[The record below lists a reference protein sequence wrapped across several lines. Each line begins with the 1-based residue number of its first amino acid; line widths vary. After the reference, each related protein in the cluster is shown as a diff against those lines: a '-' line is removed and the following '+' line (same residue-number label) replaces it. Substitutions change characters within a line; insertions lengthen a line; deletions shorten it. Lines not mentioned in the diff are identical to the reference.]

1 MTDRRLL
8 PLACAPLLIA
18 GTGLPAT
25 VAAQAPQS
33 VSAQVVLLDTEGW
46 GMGGSGTPIPSQAL
60 IDAIS
65 ERYIMPASPLFPGQP
80 IFPVDSVH
88 PLFTPEGLY
97 PLTGVK
103 SLVLDQ
109 SLAQGVQILDHT
121 IKERLALG
129 HDLVVVGGSQSST
142 LASLEMRNL
151 LALPPDQIPTSD
163 QLSFVLL
170 VDPSNPNGGL
180 LSRFGDPSLPDL
192 SIPSIGVTFSGA
204 TPSETPW
211 DTAIYNMEYDGFSDF
226 PRYPLNFLA
235 DLNAVLGI
243 AFVHGTIPYLT
254 DEQIAQS
261 VLLPVS
267 DGYAGN
273 TDYFMIP
280 TENLPLLELL
290 RAVPFLGDPLADLV
304 QPALRVLIN
313 LGYGSI
319 ENGWDP
325 GPADLSTPFGLFPTN
340 IDLGDVLTA
349 LGNGVEQ
356 GWNDFINDL
365 GSLPSLPEALAN
377 SASVLDTF
385 AGGVNAFSADLS
397 TLYSTLLPITDLVNA
412 MLTTLPAYN
421 ISLFA
426 QELAAGDPLDALLMP
441 LAADTGLVTAGIGIG
456 ALSVLSALMS
466 L

>member
-8 PLACAPLLIA
+8 PLAVAPLLIGA
-18 GTGLPAT
+18 IFPPASI
-25 VAAQAPQS
+25 AAQGPKS
-33 VSAQVVLLDTEGW
+33 VSAQVVLLDSEGW

-65 ERYIMPASPLFPGQP
+65 ARYIMPASPIFPGQP

-97 PLTGVK
+97 PMTGVK

-109 SLAQGVQILDHT
+109 SVAQGVQILDAT
-121 IKERLALG
+121 IKDRLALG

-142 LASLEMRNL
+142 IASLEMRNL
-151 LALPPDQIPTSD
+151 LALPADQIPTAD

-180 LSRFGDPSLPDL
+180 LSRFGDPSLPPL
-192 SIPSIGVTFSGA
+192 SFPSMGVTFSGA
-204 TPSETPW
+204 TPSDTPW
-211 DTAIYNMEYDGFSDF
+211 HTAIYNMEYDGFSDF

-243 AFVHGTIPYLT
+243 AFVHGSITGLS

-290 RAVPFLGDPLADLV
+290 RAVPILGDPLADLM

-313 LGYGSI
+313 LGYGNI
-319 ENGWDP
+319 EHGWDQ
-325 GPADLSTPFGLFPTN
+325 GPADLSTPFGLFPN
-340 IDLGDVLTA
+340 VGLGDVFTA
-349 LGNGVEQ
+349 LGNGVQQ
-356 GWNDFINDL
+356 GWQDFIHDL
-365 GSLPSLPEALAN
+365 GSLPSLPDALAN
-377 SASVLDTF
+377 SAAVLGDFTD
-385 AGGVNAFSADLS
+385 GVNAFSADLS

-412 MLTTLPAYN
+412 LFTTLPAYDV
-421 ISLFA
+421 SLFA
-426 QELAAGDPLDALLMP
+426 QELASGDLLNAALMP
-441 LAADTGLVTAGIGIG
+441 IAADMGLATAGIGIG
-456 ALSVLSALMS
+456 VLSVLSALMS

>member
-8 PLACAPLLIA
+8 PLAVAPLLIGA
-18 GTGLPAT
+18 IFPPASI
-25 VAAQAPQS
+25 AAQGSKS
-33 VSAQVVLLDTEGW
+33 VSAQVVLLDSEGW

-65 ERYIMPASPLFPGQP
+65 ARYIMPASPIFPGQP

-97 PLTGVK
+97 PMTGVK

-109 SLAQGVQILDHT
+109 SVAQGVQILDAT
-121 IKERLALG
+121 IKDRLALG

-142 LASLEMRNL
+142 IASLEMRNL
-151 LALPPDQIPTSD
+151 LALPADQIPTAD

-180 LSRFGDPSLPDL
+180 LSRFGDPSLPPL
-192 SIPSIGVTFSGA
+192 SFPSMGVTFSGA
-204 TPSETPW
+204 TPSDTPW
-211 DTAIYNMEYDGFSDF
+211 HTAIYNMEYDGFSDF

-243 AFVHGTIPYLT
+243 AFVHGSITGLS

-290 RAVPFLGDPLADLV
+290 RAVPILGDPLADLM

-313 LGYGSI
+313 LGYGNI
-319 ENGWDP
+319 EHGWDQ
-325 GPADLSTPFGLFPTN
+325 GPADLSTPFGLFPN
-340 IDLGDVLTA
+340 VGLGDVFTA
-349 LGNGVEQ
+349 LGNGVQQ
-356 GWNDFINDL
+356 GWQDFIHDL
-365 GSLPSLPEALAN
+365 GSLPSLPDALAN
-377 SASVLDTF
+377 SAAVLGDFTD
-385 AGGVNAFSADLS
+385 GVNAFSADLS

-412 MLTTLPAYN
+412 LFTTLPAYDV
-421 ISLFA
+421 SLFA
-426 QELAAGDPLDALLMP
+426 QELASGDLLNAALMP
-441 LAADTGLVTAGIGIG
+441 IAADMGLATAGIGIG
-456 ALSVLSALMS
+456 VLSVLSALMS

>member
-8 PLACAPLLIA
+8 PLAVAPLLIGA
-18 GTGLPAT
+18 IFPPASI
-25 VAAQAPQS
+25 AAQGPKS
-33 VSAQVVLLDTEGW
+33 VSAQVVLLDSEGW

-65 ERYIMPASPLFPGQP
+65 ARYIMPASPIFPGQP

-97 PLTGVK
+97 PMTGVK

-109 SLAQGVQILDHT
+109 SVAQGVQILDAT
-121 IKERLALG
+121 IKDRLALG

-142 LASLEMRNL
+142 IASLEMRNL
-151 LALPPDQIPTSD
+151 LALPADQIPTAD

-180 LSRFGDPSLPDL
+180 LSRFGDPSLPPL
-192 SIPSIGVTFSGA
+192 SFPSMGVTFSGA
-204 TPSETPW
+204 TPSDTPW
-211 DTAIYNMEYDGFSDF
+211 HTAIYNMEYDGFSDF

-243 AFVHGTIPYLT
+243 AFVHGSITGLS

-290 RAVPFLGDPLADLV
+290 RAVPILGDPLADLM

-313 LGYGSI
+313 LGYGNI
-319 ENGWDP
+319 EHGWDQ
-325 GPADLSTPFGLFPTN
+325 GPADLSTPFGLFPN
-340 IDLGDVLTA
+340 VGLGDVFTA
-349 LGNGVEQ
+349 LGNGVQQ
-356 GWNDFINDL
+356 GWQDFIHDL
-365 GSLPSLPEALAN
+365 GSLPSLPDALAN
-377 SASVLDTF
+377 SAAVLGDFTE
-385 AGGVNAFSADLS
+385 GVNAFSADLS

-412 MLTTLPAYN
+412 LFTTLPAYDV
-421 ISLFA
+421 SLFA
-426 QELAAGDPLDALLMP
+426 QELASGDLLNAALMP
-441 LAADTGLVTAGIGIG
+441 IAADMGLATAGIGIG
-456 ALSVLSALMS
+456 VLSVLSALMS

>member
-1 MTDRRLL
+1 MTNRRLL
-8 PLACAPLLIA
+8 PLAVAPLLI
-18 GTGLPAT
+18 GTIAPPASI
-25 VAAQAPQS
+25 AAQGPQS

-60 IDAIS
+60 IDAIGA
-65 ERYIMPASPLFPGQP
+65 RYIMPASPLFPGQP
-80 IFPVDSVH
+80 IFPVSSVH
-88 PLFTPEGLY
+88 PLYTPEGLY
-97 PLTGVK
+97 PMTGVK

-109 SLAQGVQILDHT
+109 SLAQGVQILDAT
-121 IKERLALG
+121 IKDRLALG

-142 LASLEMRNL
+142 IASLEMRNL
-151 LALPPDQIPTSD
+151 LALPADQIPTAD

-180 LSRFGDPSLPDL
+180 LSRFGDPSLPPL
-192 SIPSIGVTFSGA
+192 SFPSMGVTFSGA
-204 TPSETPW
+204 TPSDTPW
-211 DTAIYNMEYDGFSDF
+211 HTAIYNMEYDGFSDF

-243 AFVHGTIPYLT
+243 AFVHGSITGLS

-267 DGYAGN
+267 EGYSGN

-290 RAVPFLGDPLADLV
+290 RAVPILGDPLADLM

-313 LGYGSI
+313 LGYGNI
-319 ENGWDP
+319 EHGWDQ
-325 GPADLSTPFGLFPTN
+325 GPANLSTPFGLFPN
-340 IDLGDVLTA
+340 VSLGDVFTA
-349 LGNGVEQ
+349 LGNGVQQ
-356 GWNDFINDL
+356 GWQDFIHDL
-365 GSLPSLPEALAN
+365 GSLPSLPDALAN
-377 SASVLDTF
+377 SAAVLGDFTD
-385 AGGVNAFSADLS
+385 GVNSFSADLS

-412 MLTTLPAYN
+412 LFTTLPAYDV
-421 ISLFA
+421 SLFA
-426 QELAAGDPLDALLMP
+426 QELASGDLLNAALMP
-441 LAADTGLVTAGIGIG
+441 IAADMGLATAGIGIG
-456 ALSVLSALMS
+456 VLSVLSALMS

>member
-1 MTDRRLL
+1 MSDRRLL
-8 PLACAPLLIA
+8 PLAVAPLLIGA
-18 GTGLPAT
+18 IAPPAIIS
-25 VAAQAPQS
+25 AQCPTS
-33 VSAQVVLLDTEGW
+33 VSAQVILLDTEGW

-60 IDAIS
+60 IDAIG
-65 ERYIMPASPLFPGQP
+65 ERYIMPASPIFPGQP
-80 IFPVDSVH
+80 IFPVESVH

-97 PLTGVK
+97 PMTGVK

-109 SLAQGVQILDHT
+109 SVAQGVQILDAT

-142 LASLEMRNL
+142 IASLEMRNL
-151 LALPPDQIPTSD
+151 LALPADQIPTAD

-180 LSRFGDPSLPDL
+180 LSRFGDPSLPPL
-192 SIPSIGVTFSGA
+192 SFPSMGVTFSGA
-204 TPSETPW
+204 TPSDTPW
-211 DTAIYNMEYDGFSDF
+211 HTAIYNMEYDGFSDF

-243 AFVHGTIPYLT
+243 AFVHGTIPYLS

-267 DGYAGN
+267 EGYDGN

-280 TENLPLLELL
+280 AENLPLLELL
-290 RAVPFLGDPLADLV
+290 RAVPILGDPLADLM
-304 QPALRVLIN
+304 QPALRVLVN
-313 LGYGSI
+313 LGYGNI
-319 ENGWDP
+319 EHGWDP
-325 GPADLSTPFGLFPTN
+325 GPADLPTPFGVFPN
-340 IDLGDVLTA
+340 LDLGDVLTA
-349 LGNGVEQ
+349 LGNGVQQ
-356 GWNDFINDL
+356 GWHDFINDL
-365 GSLPSLPEALAN
+365 GSLPSLPDALAN
-377 SASVLDTF
+377 SAAVLDSF
-385 AGGVNAFSADLS
+385 SDGVNAFSADLS

-412 MLTTLPAYN
+412 LFTTLPAYD

-426 QELAAGDPLDALLMP
+426 QELASGDLFNAVMMP
-441 LAADTGLVTAGIGIG
+441 IAADMGLATAGIGIG

>member
-1 MTDRRLL
+1 MTNPRLL
-8 PLACAPLLIA
+8 PLAMAPLLIA
-18 GTGLPAT
+18 GPALPAGI
-25 VAAQAPQS
+25 AAQTPKT
-33 VSAQVVLLDTEGW
+33 VSAQVILLDTEGW

-60 IDAIS
+60 IAAIS
-65 ERYIMPASPLFPGQP
+65 ERYIMPAAPIFPGQP
-80 IFPVDSVH
+80 VFPVDSVH

-97 PLTGVK
+97 PMTGVK

-109 SLAQGVQILDHT
+109 SLAQGVQILDAT

-142 LASLEMRNL
+142 IASLEMRNL
-151 LALPPDQIPTSD
+151 LALPADQIPTSD

-180 LSRFGDPSLPDL
+180 LSRFGDPGLPPL
-192 SIPSIGVTFSGA
+192 SFPSMGVTFSGA
-204 TPSETPW
+204 TPSDTPW

-243 AFVHGTIPYLT
+243 AFVHGTIPDLS

-267 DGYAGN
+267 EGYAGH

-290 RAVPFLGDPLADLV
+290 RAVPILGDPLADLM

-313 LGYGSI
+313 LGYGNI

-325 GPADLSTPFGLFPTN
+325 GPANLSTPFGLFPN
-340 IDLGDVLTA
+340 VDLGDVLTA
-349 LGNGVEQ
+349 LGNGVQQ
-356 GWNDFINDL
+356 GWQDFLNDL
-365 GSLPSLPEALAN
+365 GSLPSLPDALAN
-377 SASVLDTF
+377 SAAVLSDFTD
-385 AGGVNAFSADLS
+385 GVNAFSADLS

-412 MLTTLPAYN
+412 LFTTLPAYDV
-421 ISLFA
+421 SLFA
-426 QELAAGDPLDALLMP
+426 QELASGDLLNAVMMP
-441 LAADTGLVTAGIGIG
+441 IAADMGLATAGIGIG
-456 ALSVLSALMS
+456 ALSVLSALIS